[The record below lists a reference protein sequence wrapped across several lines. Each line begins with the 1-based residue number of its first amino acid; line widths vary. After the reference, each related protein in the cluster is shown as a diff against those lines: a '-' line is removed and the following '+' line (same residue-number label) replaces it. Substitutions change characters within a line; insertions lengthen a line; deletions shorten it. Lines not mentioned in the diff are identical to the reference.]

1 MIKYIHHLV
10 TLRQVRF
17 LCWVCGVYLD
27 QGVQPRASESF
38 LWNCFFIHSA
48 TKREDQKPPLPST
61 MKSLSV
67 SSFWRGSLAVPKMHS
82 SVSLTNM
89 ITLQEQGS
97 SRLNIAQRAAQD
109 TTSDVVFEGRRPL
122 FQEGDETDLS
132 RNRVLRFIS
141 FCSTSTILVSVLGEE
156 NRRDG
161 TIRKTETRRR
171 LEKWRETKR
180 R

>member
-1 MIKYIHHLV
+1 M
-10 TLRQVRF
+10 RF
-17 LCWVCGVYLD
+17 LRWVCGVYFD
-27 QGVQPRASESF
+27 QGLQPRASESYVK
-38 LWNCFFIHSA
+38 LFFVHKKQI
-48 TKREDQKPPLPST
+48 KPPVPST

-122 FQEGDETDLS
+122 FQEGAETDLS

-141 FCSTSTILVSVLGEE
+141 FCSTSTIPVSILVEEIRSDWVRWRMQKKRKQIISRANIFFALLSSVPFL
-156 NRRDG
+156 
-161 TIRKTETRRR
+161 KVK
-171 LEKWRETKR
+171 L
-180 R
+180 